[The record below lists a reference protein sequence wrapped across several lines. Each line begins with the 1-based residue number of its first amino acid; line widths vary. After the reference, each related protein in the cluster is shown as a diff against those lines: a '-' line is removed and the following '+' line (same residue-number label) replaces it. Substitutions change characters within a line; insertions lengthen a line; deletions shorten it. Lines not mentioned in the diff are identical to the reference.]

1 MVSPEL
7 NSDPLMIA
15 VPLILKA
22 LPVFAM
28 ALANWKES
36 RRINNSLLNER
47 NVMVVAP
54 LSSENCQESVCVDSY
69 L

>member
-28 ALANWKES
+28 ALVNWRES

-47 NVMVVAP
+47 NVMVIAL
-54 LSSENCQESVCVDSY
+54 LSSENCQESVCVVPY

>member
-1 MVSPEL
+1 MVSSEL

-36 RRINNSLLNER
+36 RRINNGLLNER
-47 NVMVVAP
+47 NVMVIRHRP
-54 LSSENCQESVCVDSY
+54 
-69 L
+69 

>member
-1 MVSPEL
+1 MMSPSLMVLPER
-7 NSDPLMIA
+7 NSDSLMIA

-22 LPVFAM
+22 LPVFDM

-47 NVMVVAP
+47 NVMVIAP
-54 LSSENCQESVCVDSY
+54 S
-69 L
+69 